1 MAAFA
6 GGNDTVTVTI
16 IDQVPGAPLLD
27 SFGQSQDA
35 DVTFPEISIVAGG
48 DITEGGVASFT
59 LTANPAPPAGVDVT
73 VAVTQSGDFGV
84 TTGSRTVPIG
94 PGGTATLSIATTDE
108 ADGSVTV
115 TLSPGAGYAV
125 SATQGAATVAVADN
139 DPLSACVSEV
149 LLNTVR
155 YYYDANRDNPPNYGE
170 NWKRVLIAFGDVQDA
185 NLTPYT
191 AEEARASEEVW
202 AGWMPTRLALE
213 CIEEG

>member
-73 VAVTQSGDFGV
+73 VAVTQSGNFGV

-94 PGGTATLSIATTDE
+94 PGGTATLSIATVVE
-108 ADGSVTV
+108 
-115 TLSPGAGYAV
+115 
-125 SATQGAATVAVADN
+125 Q
-139 DPLSACVSEV
+139 
-149 LLNTVR
+149 R
-155 YYYDANRDNPPNYGE
+155 
-170 NWKRVLIAFGDVQDA
+170 FGQ
-185 NLTPYT
+185 
-191 AEEARASEEVW
+191 
-202 AGWMPTRLALE
+202 
-213 CIEEG
+213 